1 MTNKEKIIIYYYED
15 KLNTIIISKK
25 LNVSK
30 QYVSRIIRTDLR
42 YLEEKQKRKLL
53 NKIERNR
60 KKAIWNKNK
69 REKLRAA
76 RLDGVLEMLH
86 NQASYEL
93 SGKHTINN
101 RTFKKW
107 NASIYEYYGKKKE
120 FRIKSEIKVNIS
132 YAVPKRIKW
141 N

>member
-1 MTNKEKIIIYYYED
+1 MTTKEKIIIYYYED

-30 QYVSRIIRTDLR
+30 QYVSKIIRTDLR

-60 KKAIWNKNK
+60 KKAILNKNK
-69 REKLRAA
+69 REKLRAT

-86 NQASYEL
+86 NQAICEL
-93 SGKHTINN
+93 SRKYTINN
-101 RTFKKW
+101 RAFKKW
-107 NASIYEYYGKKKE
+107 NASIYEYNSKTKE
-120 FRIKSEIKVNIS
+120 FRVMQEMKSKTS
-132 YAVPKRIKW
+132 YAVPQKIKW
-141 N
+141 D